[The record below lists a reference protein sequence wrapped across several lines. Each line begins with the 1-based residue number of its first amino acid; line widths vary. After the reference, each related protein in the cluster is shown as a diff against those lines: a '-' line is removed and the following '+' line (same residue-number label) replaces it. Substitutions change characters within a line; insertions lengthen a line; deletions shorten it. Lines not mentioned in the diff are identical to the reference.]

1 MSRNTTRALAC
12 ALVLLS
18 PVCAWAAD
26 GGSEGRS
33 FGGLR
38 FGAGLSVT
46 FDTGSNE
53 RVESAEIV
61 DGLVRVTEEKNVI
74 TRILLETHYFFP
86 ATSRAFLGIK
96 EPGTWAWGPFV
107 GVQSST
113 DDVIDAFAMG
123 LMVGFRKEAE
133 GVEEKAAEV
142 RAARLA
148 LETDR
153 EALKAAAR
161 SMRDDRAAEV
171 NQSEA
176 ALATAQRALSDTA
189 DEGGASS
196 FNIGIGA
203 VVDPRVQ
210 VLGDGFVENQPPP
223 GTETEVRYKTTDQWG
238 VVVLF
243 SFSF

>member
-1 MSRNTTRALAC
+1 MRRDTLRVLVC
-12 ALVLLS
+12 ALFLLA
-18 PVCAWAAD
+18 PVCAWAAE
-26 GGSEGRS
+26 GSSDGRS
-33 FGGLR
+33 FGGFR

-46 FDTGSNE
+46 FDTGSDE
-53 RVESAEIV
+53 RVESAKIV
-61 DGLVRVTEEKNVI
+61 DGVVRVTQEKNVI
-74 TRILLETHYFFP
+74 TRVLLETHYFFP
-86 ATSRAFLGIK
+86 ATSRAFLGVK

-133 GVEEKAAEV
+133 GVKEKAAEV
-142 RAARLA
+142 RAAR
-148 LETDR
+148 
-153 EALKAAAR
+153 AAR
-161 SMRDDRAAEV
+161 KTSRATLEAGTSGTVADARNQAETGLA
-171 NQSEA
+171 NAEA
-176 ALATAQRALSDTA
+176 ALIKTA
-189 DEGGASS
+189 DAGGASS